1 MLFRSAYAT
10 VSAGGEMPLQDAA
23 FLAADIDEDSEI
35 TIQDA
40 FGILKY
46 YSVLSAGGN
55 ASWDNL
61 Q

>member
-1 MLFRSAYAT
+1 
-10 VSAGGEMPLQDAA
+10 MPLQDAA
-23 FLAADIDEDSEI
+23 FLAADIDEDGEI